1 MTPVGRIIFRGFP
14 KGILRLIAGAIH
26 MQNNSLNKRFKLALA
41 GSLFF
46 GVGGAWGQVPVS
58 SYALPPARN
67 PAAGNPTPIA
77 SSKNLSPGQQGTQE
91 GASGGEN
98 GTPRL
103 LSAEHP
109 PVISTKGNEAPGP
122 FPQDAIIQAQNSSP
136 SGSGSSGLGF
146 TLPKPFMSRNNG
158 PSVSSPSSGASVL
171 PGNGSPQILA
181 APGASGGGSGN
192 ISGSMSGAIS
202 GGTIVNGPGSVRMP
216 TLPAAD
222 GQINVNGG
230 INGSTN
236 LPMTMAPGQGTVGA
250 PGQIVYPQQSNSIGS
265 RIWNWMNPNSAE
277 AMGVTTLPVMVGGDG
292 NTISNG
298 PAGSGPILTGP
309 GMNGNLESGMV
320 IQEGTYMD
328 GSDLWGMGGI
338 PNMSSGGRCNSRT
351 KFFFSAELLLWF
363 INGQDLPPLVTYGS
377 ATDPVPGAMGQPG
390 TVVAYG
396 NGPENSAL
404 RPGGRFGAGW
414 WFGERNAVGVDAE
427 YLFLGEQNWTNVYQG
442 FGNTQTVGRPF
453 TNALNG
459 AASAEQVYQPGK
471 LAGAV
476 TVNSVNNFQGANVN
490 VRWGLV
496 RRPKYVLDLQT
507 GGRWMRFDE
516 DLGIYEN
523 LATTS
528 GKSSGFLVSDQ
539 FSTNNT
545 FYGANFGLLNTIYM
559 GRFNLGF
566 NAKLGVGVNN
576 QTVDIY
582 GNTVVNNASAITSYN
597 GGLLAMPTNIGS
609 YSQSKVT
616 VIPELD
622 FQVGY
627 QLSQRWRFTI
637 GYSLLYWSN
646 VVRPGNIID
655 PVVNPNQFPPPTG
668 TTLVGPAR
676 PAFAWNT
683 ADLFIQG
690 ANLGLEFRY

>member
-1 MTPVGRIIFRGFP
+1 
-14 KGILRLIAGAIH
+14 
-26 MQNNSLNKRFKLALA
+26 MQAKRKNKRFKLALA

-46 GVGGAWGQVPVS
+46 GTGAAWGQGPVS
-58 SYALPPARN
+58 SYALPQPKISVVGN
-67 PAAGNPTPIA
+67 PAPIA
-77 SSKNLSPGQQGTQE
+77 SSNNPSVGKQPIQDSSNGVQGT
-91 GASGGEN
+91 
-98 GTPRL
+98 TPRL
-103 LSAEHP
+103 LPAEHP
-109 PVISTKGNEAPGP
+109 PVISTKGNEIGESA
-122 FPQDAIIQAQNSSP
+122 PQDAIIQAQNSTP
-136 SGSGSSGLGF
+136 AGTGGSGFGF
-146 TLPKPFMSRNNG
+146 TLPKPFSSRNNG
-158 PSVSSPSSGASVL
+158 PSISSPNAGATIL
-171 PGNGSPQILA
+171 PGNGSPQILS
-181 APGASGGGSGN
+181 APGSSTNGSAVGSGT
-192 ISGSMSGAIS
+192 M
-202 GGTIVNGPGSVRMP
+202 GGVIINGPGTGRMP

-222 GQINVNGG
+222 GQIQANGG
-230 INGSTN
+230 SNTLTTPGITTLPSQGSI
-236 LPMTMAPGQGTVGA
+236 GGS
-250 PGQIVYPQQSNSIGS
+250 GQIVYPPQSNSMGS

-277 AMGVTTLPVMVGGDG
+277 AMGVQTLPVVVGSDG

-298 PAGSGPILTGP
+298 PSISGPVLSGP
-309 GMNGNLESGMV
+309 GTSGNPDGAMV
-320 IQEGTYMD
+320 IQEGAYME
-328 GSDLWGMGGI
+328 GSDPWGMGVM

-363 INGQDLPPLVTYGS
+363 VNGQDLPPLVSYGS
-377 ATDPVPGAMGQPG
+377 AADPVPGAMGQPG
-390 TVVAYG
+390 TIVAYG

-427 YLFLGEQNWTNVYQG
+427 YLFLGEQDWTTVYQG

-453 TNALNG
+453 TNALTG
-459 AASAEQVYQPGK
+459 KAAAEQVYQPGT

-516 DLGIYEN
+516 DLNISEN
-523 LATTS
+523 LAS
-528 GKSSGFLVSDQ
+528 SKNSSQAPAGSGFLVSDQ

-559 GRFNLGF
+559 GRFNLGL

-582 GNTVVNNASAITSYN
+582 GNTVINNTATITSYN

-655 PVVNPNQFPPPTG
+655 PVVNPNQFPP
-668 TTLVGPAR
+668 TTTSPLVGPAR